1 MTTKELLYVKTVAD
15 EKNISKAAKKL
26 FIAQPSLSQS
36 IQRIEESVGTELFN
50 RTSGGLTMTFAGE
63 RYYHMAV
70 QVLKLYQD
78 FEMEISD
85 INNLKTG
92 RIHLGTTN
100 HLGTLVLPKVLPRF
114 HELCANI
121 ALNISEENTTIL
133 EQLLLSGELDFALM
147 HAPSD
152 PAQHPQFH
160 YDIMKRDPFVLAIA
174 PDHPLTALAE
184 IREGYPYPVL
194 DIRLAAKEPFL
205 MLHTS
210 QRIRQITDN
219 VLRRAGIT
227 RPRISMTL
235 RNFETTQL
243 LAAKGMGLA
252 LIPLE
257 YSRISPSDFQPSLLC
272 IDKKYHAYW
281 DTCIATLKDG
291 FLSKADQLFIRIAK
305 EELA

>member
-1 MTTKELLYVKTVAD
+1 
-15 EKNISKAAKKL
+15 
-26 FIAQPSLSQS
+26 
-36 IQRIEESVGTELFN
+36 
-50 RTSGGLTMTFAGE
+50 
-63 RYYHMAV
+63 MAV

-114 HELCANI
+114 HDLCANI
-121 ALNISEENTTIL
+121 ELDISEENTTLL

-160 YDIMKRDPFVLAIA
+160 YDIMKQDPFVLAIA

-184 IREGYPYPVL
+184 TREGIPVPGPGHPPCGKG
-194 DIRLAAKEPFL
+194 AFL

-210 QRIRQITDN
+210 QRT
-219 VLRRAGIT
+219 RRLPTMYCAGPESHV
-227 RPRISMTL
+227 R
-235 RNFETTQL
+235 
-243 LAAKGMGLA
+243 A
-252 LIPLE
+252 LP
-257 YSRISPSDFQPSLLC
+257 
-272 IDKKYHAYW
+272 
-281 DTCIATLKDG
+281 
-291 FLSKADQLFIRIAK
+291 
-305 EELA
+305 

>member
-63 RYYHMAV
+63 RYYH
-70 QVLKLYQD
+70 
-78 FEMEISD
+78 
-85 INNLKTG
+85 
-92 RIHLGTTN
+92 LGTTN

-121 ALNISEENTTIL
+121 ELNISEENTTIL

>member
-121 ALNISEENTTIL
+121 ELNISEENTTIL

-227 RPRISMTL
+227 RPRH
-235 RNFETTQL
+235 FHDAAQL
-243 LAAKGMGLA
+243 
-252 LIPLE
+252 
-257 YSRISPSDFQPSLLC
+257 
-272 IDKKYHAYW
+272 
-281 DTCIATLKDG
+281 
-291 FLSKADQLFIRIAK
+291 
-305 EELA
+305 

>member
-15 EKNISKAAKKL
+15 EKNISRAAKKL

-50 RTSGGLTMTFAGE
+50 RTSGGLTLTFSGE

-114 HELCANI
+114 HDLCANI
-121 ALNISEENTTIL
+121 ELNISEENTTLL
-133 EQLLLSGELDFALM
+133 EQMLLSGELDFALM

-152 PAQHPQFH
+152 PAQHPQFY

-184 IREGYPYPVL
+184 PREGYPYPFL
-194 DIRLAAKEPFL
+194 DVRLAAKEPFL

-210 QRIRQITDN
+210 QRIRQITDD

-227 RPRISMTL
+227 RPRIAMTL

-252 LIPLE
+252 LVPLE
-257 YSRISPSDFQPSLLC
+257 YSRISPSDFQPSLFC
-272 IDKKYHAYW
+272 IDEKYHAYW

>member
-15 EKNISKAAKKL
+15 EKNISRAAKKL

-50 RTSGGLTMTFAGE
+50 RTSGGLTLTFAGE
-63 RYYHMAV
+63 RYYHMAI

-114 HELCANI
+114 HGLCANI
-121 ALNISEENTTIL
+121 ELNIREENTTVL

-152 PAQHPQFH
+152 PTQHPQFH

-184 IREGYPYPVL
+184 TREGYPHPVL

-205 MLHTS
+205 MLHSS
-210 QRIRQITDN
+210 QRIRQITDD

-227 RPRISMTL
+227 RPRIAMTL

-252 LIPLE
+252 LVPME
-257 YSRISPSDFQPSLLC
+257 YSSITPSGFPPVLLS
-272 IDKKYHAYW
+272 IDEKYHAYW
-281 DTCIATLKDG
+281 ETCITTLKDS

>member
-15 EKNISKAAKKL
+15 EKNISRAAKKL

-50 RTSGGLTMTFAGE
+50 RTSGGLTLTFAGE

-78 FEMEISD
+78 FEMEIS
-85 INNLKTG
+85 
-92 RIHLGTTN
+92 
-100 HLGTLVLPKVLPRF
+100 
-114 HELCANI
+114 
-121 ALNISEENTTIL
+121 EENTTLL
-133 EQLLLSGELDFALM
+133 EQLLLSGELDFSLM

-160 YDIMKRDPFVLAIA
+160 YDIMKQDPFVLAIA

-184 IREGYPYPVL
+184 TREGYPYPVL

-210 QRIRQITDN
+210 QRIRQITDD

-227 RPRISMTL
+227 RPRVAMTL

-252 LIPLE
+252 FVPLE

-272 IDKKYHAYW
+272 IDEKYHAYW

>member
-15 EKNISKAAKKL
+15 EKNISRAAKKL

-36 IQRIEESVGTELFN
+36 IQRIEETVGTELFN
-50 RTSGGLTMTFAGE
+50 RTSGGLTLTFAGE

-78 FEMEISD
+78 FEMEVSD

-100 HLGTLVLPKVLPRF
+100 HLGTLALPQVLPRF

-121 ALNISEENTTIL
+121 ELKISEENTTVL

-152 PAQHPQFH
+152 PALHPQFH
-160 YDIMKRDPFVLAIA
+160 YDIMKRDPFVLAIT
-174 PDHPLTALAE
+174 PGHPLIKLAE
-184 IREGYPYPVL
+184 IRDGYPYPVL
-194 DIRLAAKEPFL
+194 DIRLAAKESFL

-210 QRIRQITDN
+210 QRIRQITDD

-227 RPRISMTL
+227 RPHIAMTL

-243 LAAKGMGLA
+243 LAARGMGLA

-257 YSRISPSDFQPSLLC
+257 YSRISPSDFQPTLLC
-272 IDKKYHAYW
+272 IDEKYHAYW
-281 DTCIATLKDG
+281 ETCITTLKDG

-305 EELA
+305 EELV

>member
-1 MTTKELLYVKTVAD
+1 
-15 EKNISKAAKKL
+15 
-26 FIAQPSLSQS
+26 
-36 IQRIEESVGTELFN
+36 
-50 RTSGGLTMTFAGE
+50 
-63 RYYHMAV
+63 
-70 QVLKLYQD
+70 
-78 FEMEISD
+78 
-85 INNLKTG
+85 
-92 RIHLGTTN
+92 
-100 HLGTLVLPKVLPRF
+100 
-114 HELCANI
+114 
-121 ALNISEENTTIL
+121 
-133 EQLLLSGELDFALM
+133 
-147 HAPSD
+147 
-152 PAQHPQFH
+152 
-160 YDIMKRDPFVLAIA
+160 
-174 PDHPLTALAE
+174 
-184 IREGYPYPVL
+184 
-194 DIRLAAKEPFL
+194 

-219 VLRRAGIT
+219 VLRRGRNHTAAA
-227 RPRISMTL
+227 ISMTL

>member
-121 ALNISEENTTIL
+121 ELNISEENTTIL

-152 PAQHPQFH
+152 PAQHHQFH

-210 QRIRQITDN
+210 KRIRQITDN

-257 YSRISPSDFQPSLLC
+257 YLRISPSDFQPSLLC

>member
-1 MTTKELLYVKTVAD
+1 MTSKELLYVKTVAD
-15 EKNISKAAKKL
+15 EKNISRAAKKL

-36 IQRIEESVGTELFN
+36 IQRIEETVGTELFN
-50 RTSGGLTMTFAGE
+50 RTSGGLTLTFAGE

-70 QVLKLYQD
+70 QILKLYQD

-92 RIHLGTTN
+92 RIQFGTTN

-114 HELCANI
+114 CDICPGIELQ
-121 ALNISEENTTIL
+121 ISEENTTIL
-133 EQLLLSGELDFALM
+133 EQMLLSGELDFAVM

-152 PAQHPQFH
+152 PAQHPQFC

-174 PDHPLTALAE
+174 PNHPLTALAE
-184 IREGYPYPVL
+184 TKEGYPYPVL

-210 QRIRQITDN
+210 QRIRQITDE
-219 VLRRAGIT
+219 VLRRAGIP
-227 RPRISMTL
+227 RPHIAMTL

-252 LIPLE
+252 LVPLE
-257 YSRISPSDFQPSLLC
+257 YSRISPSDFKPALFC

-281 DTCIATLKDG
+281 DTCITTLKDG

>member
-1 MTTKELLYVKTVAD
+1 
-15 EKNISKAAKKL
+15 
-26 FIAQPSLSQS
+26 
-36 IQRIEESVGTELFN
+36 
-50 RTSGGLTMTFAGE
+50 MTFAGE

-121 ALNISEENTTIL
+121 ELNISEENTTIL